1 MKRIKLFSLLC
12 LGLMLGSTSCSKD
25 DDDENNNQNNN
36 NNEVV
41 TPSDE
46 EDKEE
51 TAKYNFFGA
60 ELYSTETFT
69 YGKFEVKMKMA
80 YAPGCISSMF
90 LYYNDSYKGNGEVWN
105 EIDIEV
111 IGKEPNGFQ
120 SNLITGK
127 LENKVTSEKV
137 HKIDSPIADNFHI
150 YTIEW
155 TPDYVAWY
163 LDNKEIRRSDASSDT
178 KKQVSALVKPQSL
191 RFNIWSSE
199 NTAWVGT
206 LYQKYIPITQ
216 EIDYIK
222 VYDYN
227 EDGTFTEKWTDDFDS
242 FDSKR
247 WSKGNWNMGIVRE
260 RQNNVVVEDGILKLK
275 LTKELK

>member
-1 MKRIKLFSLLC
+1 
-12 LGLMLGSTSCSKD
+12 
-25 DDDENNNQNNN
+25 
-36 NNEVV
+36 
-41 TPSDE
+41 
-46 EDKEE
+46 
-51 TAKYNFFGA
+51 
-60 ELYSTETFT
+60 
-69 YGKFEVKMKMA
+69 
-80 YAPGCISSMF
+80 MF

-120 SNLITGK
+120 SNIITGK
-127 LENKVTSEKV
+127 LENKVTSEKI
-137 HKIDSPIADNFHI
+137 HKLDSPVADNFHI
-150 YTIEW
+150 YTVEW
-155 TPDYVAWY
+155 TPDYVAWF
-163 LDNKEIRRSDASSDT
+163 LDGKEIRRNDASNDT
-178 KKQVSALVKPQSL
+178 KKQVAALVKPQSL

-199 NTAWVGT
+199 NTEWVGS

-247 WSKGNWNMGIVRE
+247 WSKGNWTMGSVRE

>member
-127 LENKVTSEKV
+127 LENKVTSEKI
-137 HKIDSPIADNFHI
+137 HKIDSPVADNFHI

-155 TPDYVAWY
+155 TPDYVAWF
-163 LDNKEIRRSDASSDT
+163 LDGKEIRRSEASSDT
-178 KKQVSALVKPQSL
+178 KRQVAALVKPQSL

-247 WSKGNWNMGIVRE
+247 WSKGNWTMGSVRE

>member
-25 DDDENNNQNNN
+25 DDDDNDNQNN

-41 TPSDE
+41 NNPTDE
-46 EDKEE
+46 EDKKE

-60 ELYSTETFT
+60 ELYSNETFT

-80 YAPGCISSMF
+80 YASGCISSMF

-127 LENKVTSEKV
+127 LESKVTSEMI
-137 HKIDSPIADNFHI
+137 HKIASPVADNFHI

-163 LDNKEIRRSDASSDT
+163 LDGKEIRRSDASSDT
-178 KKQVSALVKPQSL
+178 KKQVAKLVKPQSL

-199 NTAWVGT
+199 NTEWVGS

-260 RQNNVVVEDGILKLK
+260 RQDNVVVEDGILKLK

>member
-1 MKRIKLFSLLC
+1 MKKIKLFSLLC

-25 DDDENNNQNNN
+25 NDDDNDNQNNN
-36 NNEVV
+36 KVVNNP
-41 TPSDE
+41 TDE
-46 EDKEE
+46 DDKEE
-51 TAKYNFFGA
+51 TAKYRYFGA
-60 ELYSTETFT
+60 ELFSNETFT
-69 YGKFEVKMKMA
+69 YGKFEAKMKMA

-90 LYYNDSYKGNGEVWN
+90 LYYNDSYKGNGEIWN

-120 SNLITGK
+120 SNIITGK
-127 LENKVTSEKV
+127 KESQVTTEKI

-150 YTIEW
+150 YTVEW
-155 TPDYVAWY
+155 TPDYVAWF
-163 LDNKEIRRSDASSDT
+163 LDGKEIRRSDASNDT
-178 KKQVSALVKPQSL
+178 KKQVAALVKPQSL
-191 RFNIWSSE
+191 RFNIWSSAS
-199 NTAWVGT
+199 TAWVGT
-206 LYQKYIPITQ
+206 LSQKYIPITQ

-242 FDSKR
+242 FNSSR
-247 WSKGNWNMGIVRE
+247 WGRGNWQMENVIE
-260 RQNNVVVEDGILKLK
+260 RPNNVVVEDGILKLK

>member
-25 DDDENNNQNNN
+25 DDDEDDNK
-36 NNEVV
+36 NENKDVV
-41 TPSDE
+41 TPTDE
-46 EDKEE
+46 EEKKE
-51 TAKYNFFGA
+51 TAKYRFYGA
-60 ELYSTETFT
+60 ELFSNETFT
-69 YGKFEVKMKMA
+69 YGKFEAKMKMA

-90 LYYNDSYKGNGEVWN
+90 LYYNNSYKGNGEVWN

-127 LENKVTSEKV
+127 SENKVTSEKV

-150 YTIEW
+150 YTVEW

-163 LDNKEIRRSDASSDT
+163 LDGKEIRRNDASNDT
-178 KKQVSALVKPQSL
+178 KKQVAALVKPQSL
-191 RFNIWSSE
+191 RFNIWSSKSTE
-199 NTAWVGT
+199 WVGT
-206 LYQKYIPITQ
+206 LLQKNIPISQ
-216 EIDYIK
+216 EIDYVK
-222 VYDYN
+222 VYDYDT
-227 EDGTFTEKWTDDFDS
+227 ETGSFTEKWTDEFES

-247 WSKGNWNMGIVRE
+247 WGKGNWTMENVLE
-260 RQNNVVVEDGILKLK
+260 RPKNIVVEDGILKLN

>member
-12 LGLMLGSTSCSKD
+12 LGLTLGSTSCSKD
-25 DDDENNNQNNN
+25 DDDDNNNQNNN
-36 NNEVV
+36 NVV
-41 TPSDE
+41 VNPTDE
-46 EDKEE
+46 DDIKE

-60 ELYSTETFT
+60 ELYSNETFT
-69 YGKFEVKMKMA
+69 YGKFEAKMKMA

-120 SNLITGK
+120 SNIITGK
-127 LENKVTSEKV
+127 LEKKVTSEKI
-137 HKIDSPIADNFHI
+137 HKIDSPVADNFHI
-150 YTIEW
+150 YTVEW
-155 TPDYVAWY
+155 TPDYVAWF
-163 LDNKEIRRSDASSDT
+163 LDGKEIRRSDASNDT
-178 KKQVSALVKPQSL
+178 KKQVAALVNPQSL
-191 RFNIWSSE
+191 RFNIWSSASTE
-199 NTAWVGT
+199 WVGT
-206 LYQKYIPITQ
+206 LYQKNIPITQ

-222 VYDYN
+222 VYDYDT
-227 EDGTFTEKWTDDFDS
+227 ETGTFTEKWTDEFDS

-247 WSKGNWNMGIVRE
+247 WGRGNWTMENVLE
-260 RQNNVVVEDGILKLK
+260 RPKNVVVEDGILKLK

>member
-12 LGLMLGSTSCSKD
+12 LGLILGSTSCSKD

-41 TPSDE
+41 TPNDE

-60 ELYSTETFT
+60 ELYSNETFT

-120 SNLITGK
+120 SNIITGK
-127 LENKVTSEKV
+127 LENKVTSEKI
-137 HKIDSPIADNFHI
+137 HKLESPVADNFHI
-150 YTIEW
+150 YTVEW

-163 LDNKEIRRSDASSDT
+163 LDGKEIRRNDASNDT
-178 KKQVSALVKPQSL
+178 KKQVAALVKPQSL

-247 WSKGNWNMGIVRE
+247 WSKGNWTMGSVRE

>member
-25 DDDENNNQNNN
+25 DDDEDDNK
-36 NNEVV
+36 NENKDVV
-41 TPSDE
+41 TPTDE
-46 EDKEE
+46 EEKKE
-51 TAKYNFFGA
+51 TAKYRFYGA
-60 ELYSTETFT
+60 ELFSNETFT
-69 YGKFEVKMKMA
+69 YGKFEAKMKMA

-90 LYYNDSYKGNGEVWN
+90 LYYNNSYKGNGEVWN

-137 HKIDSPIADNFHI
+137 HKTDSPVADNFHI
-150 YTIEW
+150 YTVEW

-163 LDNKEIRRSDASSDT
+163 LDGKEIRRNDASNDT
-178 KKQVSALVKPQSL
+178 KKQVAALVKPQSL
-191 RFNIWSSE
+191 RFNIWSSKSTE
-199 NTAWVGT
+199 WVGT
-206 LYQKYIPITQ
+206 LSQKDIPITQ
-216 EIDYIK
+216 EIDYVK
-222 VYDYN
+222 VYDYDT
-227 EDGTFTEKWTDDFDS
+227 ETGSFTEKWTDEFDS

-247 WSKGNWNMGIVRE
+247 WGRGNWTMENVLE
-260 RQNNVVVEDGILKLK
+260 RPQNVVVEDGILKLK